1 MPANDVTQF
10 GRQRWPRQWRHGR
23 GPWPTC
29 VRTALLLPA
38 FLPLTAAVS
47 PQTPAPESG
56 NSSSGVSFVREIAPI
71 LAQKCVGCHGP
82 KKMKGGYQTHTFE
95 SLMTGGE
102 SKAPPIIAGQPARSR
117 LFQLISTND
126 VDERMPQKDDPLP
139 QATVALIGRWIREGA
154 QFDGP
159 DAKAWLLSYLPRTP
173 HPDPPEAYPRPI
185 PIRALAFSPN
195 GRELAVGGYH
205 EITLWSP
212 GDGKLLRR
220 IKNVAQQTQS
230 LAFHPGGR
238 WLAAGGGSP
247 GQSGEVTLFDAVTG
261 AVVKTLATTADVA
274 LAVAF
279 NPDGSRLAAGGADN
293 MIRVFDTAT
302 GNQELVIEQHA
313 DWIVGLAWNPDGTR
327 IASASRDKTA
337 RIFASR
343 DGDLESTY
351 VGHGEPVFAIAFS
364 PDGKRVYTAGRD
376 KKLHL
381 WEPKDAQKID
391 EAAIAEGDVYRLIAH
406 SNSLFSCSADMK
418 VRHHLVKGKKVETA
432 SVFSG
437 HADFV
442 YALAY
447 HEPTGRLASG
457 SFDGEVRVWN
467 VVEQNLV
474 TAFTAA
480 PGYRPTGLSALAPDA
495 VKTNPRKEGE
505 RN

>member
-1 MPANDVTQF
+1 M
-10 GRQRWPRQWRHGR
+10 
-23 GPWPTC
+23 
-29 VRTALLLPA
+29 ALLLPA

-47 PQTPAPESG
+47 APTPAPESG
-56 NSSSGVSFVREIAPI
+56 NTSNGVSFVREIAPI

-102 SKAPPIIAGQPARSR
+102 SKAPPIIAGQPARSK
-117 LFQLISTND
+117 LFQLITTND
-126 VDERMPQKDDPLP
+126 VDDRMPQKDDPLP
-139 QATVALIGRWIREGA
+139 QATVALLERWIRDGA

-159 DAKAWLLSYLPRTP
+159 DAKASLLSYLPRTP
-173 HPDPPEAYPRPI
+173 HPDPPEVYPRPI
-185 PIRALAFSPN
+185 PIRALAFSPD
-195 GRELAVGGYH
+195 GRELAAGGYH

-212 GDGKLLRR
+212 DDGKLLRR

-247 GQSGEVTLFDAVTG
+247 GQAGEVTLFDAVTG
-261 AVVKTLATTADVA
+261 TVVKTLATPADVA

-279 NPDGSRLAAGGADN
+279 NPDGSRLAGGGADN
-293 MIRVFDTAT
+293 TIRVFDTAT
-302 GNQELVIEQHA
+302 GNPELVIEQHA
-313 DWIVGLAWNPDGTR
+313 DWIMGLAWNQDGTR

-351 VGHGEPVFAIAFS
+351 VGHNEAVFAIAFS

-381 WEPKDAQKID
+381 WDPKDAQKID
-391 EAAIAEGDVYRLIAH
+391 EVAIADGEVYRLIAH

-418 VRHHLVKGKKVETA
+418 ARHHLVKSKKVETA

-447 HEPTGRLASG
+447 HDPTGRLASG

-467 VVEQNLV
+467 VAEQKLV

-480 PGYRPTGLSALAPDA
+480 PGYRPTGLSALTPDA
-495 VKTNPRKEGE
+495 VKNNLRKEAE
-505 RN
+505 RH